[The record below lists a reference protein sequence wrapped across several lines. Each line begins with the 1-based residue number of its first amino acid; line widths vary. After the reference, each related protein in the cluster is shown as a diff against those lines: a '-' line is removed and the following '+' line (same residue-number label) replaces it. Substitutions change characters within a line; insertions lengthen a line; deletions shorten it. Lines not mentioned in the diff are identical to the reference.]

1 MSEQTQAVLRDAEHK
16 MQQAVQ
22 AARRELGSIRTGRA
36 NPALLER
43 IVVDYYGTPTPINQ
57 MASISAPEPRLLV
70 IQPWDKSVMKEI
82 EKAIMSSELGL
93 TPNNDGA
100 VIRIQIPPLTEE
112 RRREMARL
120 ARKEAEDKRV
130 AVRNVR
136 RDANDELK
144 RLEKEGVISEDE
156 SRRAQTEVQ
165 QLTDKYIKEIDDLLA
180 AKEKEILEV

>member
-1 MSEQTQAVLRDAEHK
+1 